1 MRINKYLA
9 ECGFGSRRKC
19 EELVTGGRVRLNGR
33 PVHNLATEIRD
44 DDAVTVDGK
53 KAVRAV
59 KQLYILLNKPKGCVC
74 TASDEHGRKTVLDI
88 VQPKYPGARLFPV
101 GRLDYETEGLLI
113 LTTDGDTANRI
124 MHPRNEVPKTYVAR
138 IEGEV
143 TEAELDR
150 IRGGIV
156 LDGVKTKKCKV
167 RLLSFEDN
175 ASRVEVVITE
185 GRNRQVRRM
194 FEYINREIVFLK
206 RTAVGDLRLG
216 GLYRGEFRELNAKEV
231 EYLKNV

>member
-9 ECGFGSRRKC
+9 ECGLGSRRKC

-33 PVHNLATEIRD
+33 PVSNLATEITEQD
-44 DDAVTVDGK
+44 SVTVDGK
-53 KAVRAV
+53 KVARPV

-88 VQPKYPGARLFPV
+88 VKPKYPDARLFPV
-101 GRLDYETEGLLI
+101 GRLDYDTEGLLI

-156 LDGVKTKKCKV
+156 LDGVKTKKCKA
-167 RLLSFEDN
+167 RLLSFEN
-175 ASRVEVVITE
+175 NESRVEVVITE

-216 GLYRGEFRELNAKEV
+216 GLYRGEFRELNAQEV